1 MEGCPGRGPAR
12 AGPLATQV
20 EEMLFS
26 AGATLRQHLPL
37 LPSKY
42 HVATSHQGTGL
53 GGPTGGPW
61 CSAGPDSLMV
71 FTMFSLCQLH
81 GPQQLRE
88 RAWGSLGVLGV
99 GLFSSFDSFCVA
111 QACVF

>member
-26 AGATLRQHLPL
+26 SGATLGQHLPL

-42 HVATSHQGTGL
+42 HVAPLTKALTWGVH
-53 GGPTGGPW
+53 GG
-61 CSAGPDSLMV
+61 SM
-71 FTMFSLCQLH
+71 
-81 GPQQLRE
+81 
-88 RAWGSLGVLGV
+88 VLGR
-99 GLFSSFDSFCVA
+99 A
-111 QACVF
+111 R